1 MLFMSLFKYLI
12 ATAGLILS
20 LSLSALPS
28 DSNEPIIVESDV
40 AERNEKT
47 GLTQYV
53 GNVIIRQGSMLIDA
67 DQVTI
72 YYEGSAVSRILCTG
86 NLASYQQSDQSG
98 NRVLARAETIEYVPG
113 DKLINLK
120 TNASLSNKG
129 TQIKGDSINYDLRNE
144 TWKAKGDN
152 QSTQKRIQL
161 VIPPP
166 QKDLTPESPDL

>member
-12 ATAGLILS
+12 TIAGLIFS
-20 LSLSALPS
+20 LSLSALPG
-28 DSNEPIIVESDV
+28 DSNEPIIVESDS

-53 GNVIIRQGSMLIDA
+53 GNVVIRQGSILIDA

-72 YYEGSAVSRILCTG
+72 YYEGSAVSRILCKG

-98 NRVLARAETIEYVPG
+98 SRVLARAETIEYIPSN
-113 DKLINLK
+113 KLINLK
-120 TNASLSNKG
+120 KNASLSNKG
-129 TQIKGDSINYDLRNE
+129 TQIKGDTINYDLNNE

-166 QKDLTPESPDL
+166 QKTPTPESPNL